1 MNLNNL
7 TGRSLLSRSWPS
19 RSGLYSFSLL
29 GFVCLNR
36 SFWFYRSF
44 SWQLCFLHFSEVS
57 IFSRLKKYYLI
68 ADFKSHANFV
78 ERTTCLIVSATG
90 STSATSSLTAHLLN
104 TVFRR
109 TQRVILPLTTG
120 HPCRTSRLDRAI
132 DSINTIILHLGWLN
146 NTP

>member
-1 MNLNNL
+1 MLNLNNL

-57 IFSRLKKYYLI
+57 IFSRLKKILSNCRLQVSCKLRREDHMFNCECNQLDLCI
-68 ADFKSHANFV
+68 FK
-78 ERTTCLIVSATG
+78 LD
-90 STSATSSLTAHLLN
+90 STSFKHSFSANPARDLATHNRASLSH
-104 TVFRR
+104 F
-109 TQRVILPLTTG
+109 
-120 HPCRTSRLDRAI
+120 
-132 DSINTIILHLGWLN
+132 
-146 NTP
+146 